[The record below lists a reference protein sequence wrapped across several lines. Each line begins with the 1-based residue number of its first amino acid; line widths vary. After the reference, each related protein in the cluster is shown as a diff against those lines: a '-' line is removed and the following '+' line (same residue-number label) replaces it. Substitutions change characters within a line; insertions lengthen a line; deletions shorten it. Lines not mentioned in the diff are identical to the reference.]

1 MIDSGTFFLLNTS
14 NEKFVS
20 WPSDRRFDVVSRDEN
35 TLLFLYDVL
44 SKNWSGHRVAF
55 VSERGGSS
63 REAKAFRAYRN
74 NRNRSA
80 DVDSGEDSDEDSD
93 EYEMRAPLSLA
104 HERNSYPR
112 RVIFHN
118 LNKNQYVDVDVGGG
132 IPVDEFTTAALVWLL
147 VDPSRFRSND
157 VVRAAVTLNPW
168 ETLSQIESDI
178 FDRHGGAWAFDRIT
192 AYDSSEFE
200 ERIIGDGGHAPKH
213 LDVTR
218 LSSAFEH
225 RAAVSEIIANHEK
238 ARDELEK
245 KLRDVRTCLDAPPKS
260 IEHREDESSRE
271 KKRVR
276 FVE

>member
-1 MIDSGTFFLLNTS
+1 MIDSGPFFLLNTS
-14 NEKFVS
+14 NVKFVS

-44 SKNWSGHRVAF
+44 SKDWSGHRVAF

-63 REAKAFRAYRN
+63 HEAKAFRAYRN
-74 NRNRSA
+74 NARIDS
-80 DVDSGEDSDEDSD
+80 DVDSDEDSD
-93 EYEMRAPLSLA
+93 EDFDEFEMRAPTSLA
-104 HERNSYPR
+104 HERNSHPHG
-112 RVIFHN
+112 VVFHN
-118 LNKNQYVDVDVGGG
+118 LNKNQYVEVDVGGG

-157 VVRAAVTLNPW
+157 VVRSAVDPT
-168 ETLSQIESDI
+168 QIESDI
-178 FDRHGGAWAFDRIT
+178 FDRYAGAWAFDRIT
-192 AYDSSEFE
+192 AYDSSEFAK
-200 ERIIGDGGHAPKH
+200 RIGGGDYAPKH
-213 LDVTR
+213 VNVTR
-218 LSSAFEH
+218 LSSVFRQ